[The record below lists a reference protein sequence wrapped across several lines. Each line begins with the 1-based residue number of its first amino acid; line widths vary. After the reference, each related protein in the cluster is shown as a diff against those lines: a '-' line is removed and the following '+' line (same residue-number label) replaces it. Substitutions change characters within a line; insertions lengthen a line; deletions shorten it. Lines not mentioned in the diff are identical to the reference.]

1 MVFNLLLVKSNL
13 FVQLGLMLL
22 QLPKEQHSLAASYEQ
37 ELKVTAARV
46 VELEKLISTCY
57 TSASY
62 EDISNEIKPSKF

>member
-1 MVFNLLLVKSNL
+1 
-13 FVQLGLMLL
+13 MLL